1 MSEAVDNL
9 NPVDY
14 ALTTTNVDNGLTDLG
29 FKFHGVNTSDPKDER
44 SIWHKNLGRGIRAIV
59 VTSANT
65 PTRLNF
71 FKVHIKGRGV
81 FADTKELER
90 RENIGVNDLRRI
102 VMRWQ
107 TEAQEDDLDP
117 MAYANNLL
125 DPAKVLAELGFKF
138 GGADENDLEFWIKK
152 LSPRIVMV
160 VNFDT
165 QTGLINY
172 RKVRLAKPNNLKGSF
187 QVIDSAFNVP
197 VLELRALTAKMT
209 EAQEVIHRLL
219 DADADALD
227 PRGELERLM
236 PNRCPECGSSN
247 VSEADDE
254 GLIDCMNCG
263 IWFNPLHPNNAPS
276 VPGNYPDPRTV
287 EIIDYPIDAQ
297 GNRRPPGWQPP
308 VDETLEDE
316 IPDVKDYALR
326 HGAKPFGYVLRS
338 RVKGTGY
345 PWMNTRW
352 SDRSDCCG
360 NFRRHLGDATVF
372 KRQST
377 VKGYTGLDAVPVY
390 SDPRKTGNR
399 ALSPYNVNEEHENPD
414 DPENFI
420 RDFIQ
425 RIPPLNPRICISFSQ
440 TTPESSEQGD
450 YSDSGWIDEE
460 GVEMTPDEFDQ
471 EEGLTAVDLAV
482 KFLQNEGAMETSS
495 SQFHPGV
502 WYSTT
507 WNTVNY
513 RTGTDEERSFHLK
526 DFSPAEEQAIWDKIH
541 EQWNRA
547 RRPR

>member
-1 MSEAVDNL
+1 MSDTL
-9 NPVDY
+9 D
-14 ALTTTNVDNGLTDLG
+14 NVDVENYI
-29 FKFHGVNTSDPKDER
+29 NTSLHPE
-44 SIWHKNLGRGIRAIV
+44 
-59 VTSANT
+59 VT
-65 PTRLNF
+65 L
-71 FKVHIKGRGV
+71 K
-81 FADTKELER
+81 
-90 RENIGVNDLRRI
+90 
-102 VMRWQ
+102 
-107 TEAQEDDLDP
+107 
-117 MAYANNLL
+117 
-125 DPAKVLAELGFKF
+125 ELGFKF
-138 GGADENDLEFWIKK
+138 EGTSTTGSQHWLRQLGRGFWESVIVKADGN
-152 LSPRIVMV
+152 
-160 VNFDT
+160 
-165 QTGLINY
+165 INY
-172 RKVRLAKPNNLKGSF
+172 RKVKMNGRGIGGTWQVHDYNVDATLNDIRRKVLKWKHE
-187 QVIDSAFNVP
+187 D
-197 VLELRALTAKMT
+197 
-209 EAQEVIHRLL
+209 AQEVIHRLL
-219 DADADALD
+219 DAENDALD
-227 PRGELERLM
+227 PKATLDQHA
-236 PNRCPECGSSN
+236 NTRCPHCGSSN
-247 VSEADDE
+247 ISHKEGEAISDCYSCGCWFQPDVYLPVQEANDNPDDPEMFLHSMPPHPEAAGMIQSNKNAAYWHYSFVTRDGYNLKLAISHSIVKHDDGTPCRYGSYTISLNTNSVSPTWNLDAGATFLALELKVREAAHRFIQTVRKNRITFDDADD
-254 GLIDCMNCG
+254 L
-263 IWFNPLHPNNAPS
+263 WHQLF
-276 VPGNYPDPRTV
+276 DPFKTRT
-287 EIIDYPIDAQ
+287 ES
-297 GNRRPPGWQPP
+297 
-308 VDETLEDE
+308 LEDE

-450 YSDSGWIDEE
+450 YSDSGWINEE

-526 DFSPAEEQAIWDKIH
+526 DFSPAEEQEIWDKIH
-541 EQWNRA
+541 ERWNRA
-547 RRPR
+547 RRPH